1 MATNGIRFQS
11 FLVSLVFQ
19 VSLCLLSNFAC
30 FSTSSLCEL
39 LLEQSLG
46 QTTPSHQ
53 HLCYSALLDSLSTTV
68 SLLHLLTQS
77 HLPKWELF
85 TSTCL

>member
-68 SLLHLLTQS
+68 SLLQLLTQS